1 MEKIL
6 LLILTFHYSY
16 LRGRYI
22 TKMDLKH
29 VELNHVGSVRGR
41 TNRNEKQ
48 FVIFVLLLK
57 ASNEKRSLVQ
67 SLRL

>member
-1 MEKIL
+1 
-6 LLILTFHYSY
+6 
-16 LRGRYI
+16 
-22 TKMDLKH
+22 MDLKH

-41 TNRNEKQ
+41 TKRNEKQ

-57 ASNEKRSLVQ
+57 ASYEKRSLVQ